1 MKVLLITIS
10 LVLLYAQESLA
21 QLYTNDERPTEWC
34 MAQNI
39 YYEARGS
46 SLADQAAVADVVLN
60 RMQDR
65 RYPNTICEVVKQG
78 VKHEGGKMERNK
90 YKFS

>member
-1 MKVLLITIS
+1 MKLLIITVS

-21 QLYTNDERPTEWC
+21 QLYTVEQRPQEWC

-46 SLADQAAVADVVLN
+46 SLADQAAVADVVMN

-78 VKHEGGKMERNK
+78 KPASVCI
-90 YKFS
+90 